1 MDIRQ
6 LHYFLVLCEEMNY
19 TRAAQR
25 LFLSRQAL
33 RQSISALEAE
43 LCGPLFLS
51 AHHKLTLTDRGMSLQ
66 RHATPVVE
74 QFQQMQA
81 ALRAEIQSAQ
91 PVHIGISVALVPDYL
106 PGLETQLDKF
116 RQQYPHVEMR
126 FRLLDNDAVAD
137 AVEQG
142 ELDAGLVIDLGCAAP
157 VLARTTLRADPA
169 CLLVP
174 RGHPFW
180 DRESIPLADL
190 RGQRV
195 LLPSLRQ
202 DLFSPLWDACAREGF
217 APNAEIGP
225 SFYQAYYLVQEQL
238 CTCLTRYEPGAR
250 RELDRV
256 RDVLLEDLPP
266 LCVSMVQRRDHN
278 SAYLDLLRGYLM
290 EVIGGAAS
298 LPPRRGRPAKPFYN
312 FPVLSSA
319 APKAAP
325 QHPAPGT
332 QLPFAGGNNFREL
345 GGYEADEGKHVKWGQ
360 IYRGIPTG
368 LLTGA
373 ADRKL
378 LDSLGLRLILDL
390 RSESE
395 AAEQPDY
402 VPDGARLVRI
412 CGLCHP
418 DGSEI
423 SFSPGDI
430 EKLLKSKK
438 DEEHNLADAMYEQML
453 FRNKAY
459 KELFRALEAGETPI
473 LFHCSGGK
481 DRTGVAAMLILL
493 ALGASDETICQDF
506 VRTNVCR
513 RPELEKIWAAHAEE
527 IEAHPEQKQFYQGIA
542 GVHPESAPFVLDT
555 IRKKYGTTDAYLEAE
570 YGLTPYAKISDPDRF
585 MMMNYYKSGDRDIYF
600 VVNSSI
606 ERSMQT
612 RLEFPAEVAAKQA
625 WVWDAE
631 TGVRHM
637 LDVQDGTLELCLTP
651 AEAKFIV
658 FEKDRGGQM
667 LPAPAPRSAN
677 PIALNGI
684 WDVRATHHVDK
695 STREFSLTDLVDL
708 HSLPFPWLQSFAGTI
723 EYTRTVDVED
733 PAAYHTLDAGL
744 THNGIT
750 ELFVNGEPAGV
761 RWYGARTF
769 DVAGKLRKGTNVLTI
784 RVTTVLTNYAK
795 ARAADTPTAA
805 RWEWAQRL
813 NKELGLR
820 GPVTLY

>member
-195 LLPSLRQ
+195 LPSLRQ
-202 DLFSPLWDACAREGF
+202 DLFSPLWSACARAGF

-266 LCVSMVQRRDHN
+266 LCVSLVQRRDYT
-278 SAYLDLLRGYLM
+278 SAYIDLLRSYLM
-290 EVIGGAAS
+290 EVLGGAAS

-312 FPVLSSA
+312 FPVLSSTAAKPA
-319 APKAAP
+319 APV
-325 QHPAPGT
+325 HPAPGT
-332 QLPFAGGNNFREL
+332 QLPFAGATNFREL
-345 GGYEADEGKHVKWGQ
+345 GGYPADEGKTVRWGQ
-360 IYRGIPTG
+360 IWRGVCTAR
-368 LLTGA
+368 LTDP
-373 ADRKL
+373 ADRAR
-378 LDSLGLRLILDL
+378 LDALGLRLILDL
-390 RSESE
+390 RSTAE
-395 AAEQPDY
+395 AQAEPDY
-402 VPDGARLVRI
+402 VPDGARLVQI
-412 CGLCHP
+412 CALCGD
-418 DGSEI
+418 DGHEI
-423 SFSPGDI
+423 SFAPGDI
-430 EKLLKSKK
+430 ERMMHTAREGENILYR
-438 DEEHNLADAMYEQML
+438 MYRQML
-453 FRNKAY
+453 FGNKAF

-473 LFHCSGGK
+473 LFHCSAGK

-493 ALGASDETICQDF
+493 ALGASDETICADF
-506 VRTNVCR
+506 VQTNVCR
-513 RPELEKIWAAHAEE
+513 KAEIDALLAGHAEE
-527 IEAHPEQKQFYQGIA
+527 IAADPSKRMRFCTQA
-542 GVHPESAPFVLDT
+542 GVDPGAAPYVLQVIREACGSAEE
-555 IRKKYGTTDAYLEAE
+555 YLARE
-570 YGLTPYAKISDPDRF
+570 YGLTPARR
-585 MMMNYYKSGDRDIYF
+585 M
-600 VVNSSI
+600 
-606 ERSMQT
+606 
-612 RLEFPAEVAAKQA
+612 RL
-625 WVWDAE
+625 
-631 TGVRHM
+631 RRM
-637 LDVQDGTLELCLTP
+637 YLE
-651 AEAKFIV
+651 
-658 FEKDRGGQM
+658 
-667 LPAPAPRSAN
+667 
-677 PIALNGI
+677 
-684 WDVRATHHVDK
+684 
-695 STREFSLTDLVDL
+695 
-708 HSLPFPWLQSFAGTI
+708 
-723 EYTRTVDVED
+723 
-733 PAAYHTLDAGL
+733 
-744 THNGIT
+744 
-750 ELFVNGEPAGV
+750 
-761 RWYGARTF
+761 
-769 DVAGKLRKGTNVLTI
+769 
-784 RVTTVLTNYAK
+784 
-795 ARAADTPTAA
+795 
-805 RWEWAQRL
+805 
-813 NKELGLR
+813 
-820 GPVTLY
+820 